1 MATASIRSR
10 VTAPVAKPDITDASR
25 DDLAA
30 GDVVELESVN
40 TGTAYQWSIAFKP
53 EGSTAVFSSSGS
65 ETAIVKDPGTFSVDV
80 DGPYLIRLAFTDGT
94 GTTEQFVRLRALTAV
109 GGLKLVAA
117 GERYDTIRVP
127 VDATASGWA
136 DEQNFNLTRL
146 LSLIGG
152 GGGSSTSTI
161 KQVITFASVSPVVV
175 TALSVG
181 DVVVDVYVK
190 VTTDFDGAA
199 PEITVGTTA
208 TPDLYMAAGD
218 SDLTATNT
226 YQATPMDEVVGVA
239 TNLEVT
245 VSGMAGATQ
254 GSALLVAL
262 IHRV

>member
-1 MATASIRSR
+1 MANAEILSR
-10 VTAPVAKPDITDASR
+10 VTAPVAKPDITGASR
-25 DDLAA
+25 DDLAVN
-30 GDVVELESVN
+30 DVVELESVN

-53 EGSTAVFSSSGS
+53 EGSAAVFSSTGTES
-65 ETAIVKDPGTFSVDV
+65 AVIQNPGTFTVDV
-80 DGPYLIRLAFTDGT
+80 EGPYLIRLVLTEGT

-109 GGLKLVAA
+109 GGLKLIAA

-152 GGGSSTSTI
+152 GGGAAPTV
-161 KQVITFASVSPVVV
+161 KQSITHASVSPVVV

-181 DVVVDVYVK
+181 DVVVDVYLK

-199 PEITVGTTA
+199 PEVTVGTTA
-208 TPDLYMAAGD
+208 TPDLFMQAGD

-226 YQATPMDEVVGVA
+226 YQVTPVEEIGAA

-245 VSGMAGATQ
+245 LAGMGGATQ
-254 GSALLVAL
+254 GTALLVAL
-262 IHRV
+262 IHRA